1 LEGRANAM
9 IADPSV
15 PSTSTEPQ
23 QIPQLRRVMGF
34 SDVVL
39 FFVLAGSNFQWVAT
53 AAAAGPSALS
63 VWVIGCFLMFVPL
76 AIVVVYLTSH
86 HPDEGGLYVWS
97 KKAFGPLPGFVTGWT
112 YWASNLPYFPALL
125 YFMAGNALFIGGKT
139 SALEGSPLFFIS
151 LAIGGLIVATAV
163 NIFGLDVGKWLNN
176 VGSIARSTGTMV
188 LIGIGIVA
196 WTKFGS
202 ATPINAH
209 TLVPALDFK
218 SLLFW
223 SVIAFAW
230 TGPEGASF
238 MAGEIKDPRRS
249 IPLGLAAAAPAIAII
264 YILGTASILTA
275 VPAHAVDPSSGVMQ
289 TIAAT
294 ANHLGWYVLTPVAA
308 ILVTVSCLGSA
319 GAWLGAAARIP
330 FVAGID
336 TYLPPAFGRLHPK
349 WKSPANALITQSVIA
364 AVFIFLGQG
373 GTTVKGAYEVLV
385 STTVLIT
392 MVPFL
397 FVFASAIKL
406 YKEPATRDMVR
417 VPGGKATVVAAACIG
432 LVTTVSSMLLSTI
445 PDASEPNKP
454 LAVLKVLGMT
464 ALVVGSGIAVFVA
477 GRRRE
482 ARQAP
487 NVSSPSAR

>member
-1 LEGRANAM
+1 MSAKPESKVELAKRNGRH
-9 IADPSV
+9 
-15 PSTSTEPQ
+15 
-23 QIPQLRRVMGF
+23 LR
-34 SDVVL
+34 
-39 FFVLAGSNFQWVAT
+39 
-53 AAAAGPSALS
+53 
-63 VWVIGCFLMFVPL
+63 
-76 AIVVVYLTSH
+76 
-86 HPDEGGLYVWS
+86 
-97 KKAFGPLPGFVTGWT
+97 
-112 YWASNLPYFPALL
+112 
-125 YFMAGNALFIGGKT
+125 
-139 SALEGSPLFFIS
+139 
-151 LAIGGLIVATAV
+151 
-163 NIFGLDVGKWLNN
+163 
-176 VGSIARSTGTMV
+176 GSIAETLASDATHFDHDDIQLLKFHGTYQQDSRDERRGRDWASRSVRARARGLQAANEELMNKLGRTPTPEEVATMLDVPTETVHKLVDDVHRATV
-188 LIGIGIVA
+188 LNYDSLVMEGDAESFIAGDDADIG
-196 WTKFGS
+196 K
-202 ATPINAH
+202 
-209 TLVPALDFK
+209 
-218 SLLFW
+218 
-223 SVIAFAW
+223 
-230 TGPEGASF
+230 
-238 MAGEIKDPRRS
+238 
-249 IPLGLAAAAPAIAII
+249 
-264 YILGTASILTA
+264 
-275 VPAHAVDPSSGVMQ
+275 
-289 TIAAT
+289 
-294 ANHLGWYVLTPVAA
+294 
-308 ILVTVSCLGSA
+308 TVGCCLGSA

-349 WKSPANALITQSVIA
+349 WKSPANALISQSVIA